1 MGRFVLLRVCKS
13 GYKPKGNEGK
23 KRRFHM
29 FPKDEPLRQLWTKL
43 FREKNRLTSRHS
55 AFV

>member
-1 MGRFVLLRVCKS
+1 NYLFIFKLDDNGKFCVAPGCKS

-29 FPKDEPLRQLWTKL
+29 FPKDEPLRQLWTK
-43 FREKNRLTSRHS
+43 
-55 AFV
+55 A